1 MDVLGRCAYFLRQP
15 EASDGDTAFKHLPK
29 RRHNPRGFG
38 TLLRTFLPA
47 QINANYSDCL
57 ADRGL
62 SSSRS
67 PPRRHSALVSAAP
80 SSLATVLSEG
90 LSEDEEERV
99 SSRKPCREVRRHIMW
114 VASAGLF

>member
-1 MDVLGRCAYFLRQP
+1 MDVLGRCAHFLRQP
-15 EASDGDTAFKHLPK
+15 EATDGDMAFKHLPK

-38 TLLRTFLPA
+38 AFLRTFLPTR
-47 QINANYSDCL
+47 INANYFACP

-67 PPRRHSALVSAAP
+67 PPRRHSALVPAAP

-90 LSEDEEERV
+90 LSDEEEERV
-99 SSRKPCREVRRHIMW
+99 SSRQPCRD
-114 VASAGLF
+114 SA